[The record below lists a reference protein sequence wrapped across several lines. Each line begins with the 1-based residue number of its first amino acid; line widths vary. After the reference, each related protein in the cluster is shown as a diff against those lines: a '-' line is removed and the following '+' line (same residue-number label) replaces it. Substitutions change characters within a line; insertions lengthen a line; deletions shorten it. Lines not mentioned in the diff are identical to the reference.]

1 MFGIDYV
8 QAKNI
13 NVFPLKFFPLK
24 LLENETHTKT
34 RNFNNL
40 RLGLQYIETLALHTA
55 PLHSTA
61 HLCTTDSESLMI
73 QQKCDKTI
81 YK

>member
-24 LLENETHTKT
+24 FLENETHTKT

-55 PLHSTA
+55 HHCTALHTSAPLIMSH
-61 HLCTTDSESLMI
+61 
-73 QQKCDKTI
+73 
-81 YK
+81 